1 MKRFCLLLLFSATA
15 LQAGDWDIN
24 YDGAVLKEE
33 KDGFKVFGKADG
45 TVIRKSDSLE
55 EAVYPDGKKITV
67 RGHLTDVVYADGKKL
82 SIDRIKAEW
91 KYRFPDGRERMVSM
105 AGRTPYGDD
114 IRPVERVLQK
124 EPLVS
129 FRYAAERSDDLYD
142 DGDASSTEEI
152 RDFCEDFLERIRKDL
167 MAKSYSEGKPIL
179 IEVEFCRF
187 AEYGYCYNKP
197 KQVRITFLSDAKKL
211 ADHSFQWT
219 DLRDQK
225 ARAAHAV
232 TVWEQFRGVIGK

>member
-1 MKRFCLLLLFSATA
+1 MKRFWMLLLFSVSA
-15 LQAGDWDIN
+15 LRAGEWDIN

-33 KDGFKVFGKADG
+33 KDGFKVFAKADG

-91 KYRFPDGRERMVSM
+91 KYRFPDGRERLVVMS
-105 AGRTPYGDD
+105 GRTPYGDP
-114 IRPVERVLQK
+114 ILPVERIVQK
-124 EPLVS
+124 SPLVS

-142 DGDASSTEEI
+142 DGDPSSTEEI
-152 RDFCEDFLERIRKDL
+152 RDLCEDFLERIRKELLD
-167 MAKSYSEGKPIL
+167 KKYTEGKSVL

-187 AEYGYCYNKP
+187 AEYGYCYNRP
-197 KQVRITFLSDAKKL
+197 KQVIISFL
-211 ADHSFQWT
+211 ADSKKVSAHSFQWT

-232 TVWEQFRGVIGK
+232 TIAEMFRGVIGR